1 MRNASCLI
9 FVGLAFAALTA
20 NVPAAGDAFPN
31 RPIKL
36 VVPWPPGGIV
46 DVRSRLIA
54 HRLGKALGQP
64 VVIENKPGASGTLG
78 ANAVARAAPDGYTL
92 LFGSFVDQAVAL
104 SLLRSLPYSPE
115 KDFVPIVPLGRTC
128 TALLVPPSLGVKSA
142 AELVELAR
150 KKPGAL
156 VYAHTGIGTP
166 QHLLA
171 EQLKLH
177 RKLDISA
184 VQYKGSGPAL
194 PDLSAG
200 HVHMMFDFPASAA
213 PYVQS
218 GRLRPLV
225 TGCARRI
232 DIFPDVPSAV
242 EAGLPEL
249 DVPSW
254 GGLFAPAGTPP
265 EIVERLNREVNRIQQ
280 SPDVRSHLAYA
291 GAEIPIMSAQEFA
304 DFVRKDRPRWADLAR
319 QAGVKPE

>member
-1 MRNASCLI
+1 MKKTLL
-9 FVGLAFAALTA
+9 VVLTGVAFGAFPLSSP
-20 NVPAAGDAFPN
+20 VAGDSFPD

-36 VVPWPPGGIV
+36 VVPWPPGGVV

-54 HRLGKALGQP
+54 HRLGKALGQQ
-64 VVIENKPGASGTLG
+64 VVIENKPGASGTIG

-104 SLLRSLPYSPE
+104 SLMRSLPYSPE
-115 KDFVPIVPLGRTC
+115 KDFVPIAPLGRSC

-142 AELVELAR
+142 AELVALAR
-150 KKPGAL
+150 NKPGQL

-166 QHLLA
+166 AHLLA

-177 RKLDISA
+177 QKLDISA
-184 VQYKGSGPAL
+184 VQYKGAGPAL
-194 PDLSAG
+194 PDLAAG
-200 HVHMMFDFPASAA
+200 HVHMMFDFAPSSA

-232 DIFPDVPSAV
+232 DIFPDVPSAL

-254 GGLFAPAGTPP
+254 GGLFAPAGTPAA
-265 EIVERLNREVNRIQQ
+265 IVERLNREVNRIQQ

-304 DFVRKDRPRWADLAR
+304 DFVRRDRPRWGDLAR
-319 QAGVKPE
+319 QAGVRAE